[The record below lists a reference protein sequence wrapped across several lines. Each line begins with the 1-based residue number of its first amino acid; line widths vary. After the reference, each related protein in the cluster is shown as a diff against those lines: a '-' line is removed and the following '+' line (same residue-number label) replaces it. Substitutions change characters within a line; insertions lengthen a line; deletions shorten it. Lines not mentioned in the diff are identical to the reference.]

1 MRAFIAIDLDEAI
14 KSELS
19 ALVRR
24 AARSRAEVRWVKLQG
39 MHLTLKFL
47 GEVSADSDVAR
58 LEKALRAAVQG
69 TERFELTLYGTGAF
83 PDLHKPRV
91 LWVGVKPCPALDF
104 LQGRVESFLEQEGFP
119 RDERPFK
126 PHLTLGRVKGR
137 SGLESALGELRKNET
152 RTFGSMRV
160 SRLSLF
166 ESRLKPDGAE
176 YRVVSEIQIP

>member
-1 MRAFIAIDLDEAI
+1 MRAFIAIDLDQSI

-19 ALVRR
+19 ALVSRL
-24 AARSRAEVRWVKLQG
+24 ARSRAEVRWVKLQG

-47 GEVSADSDVAR
+47 GEVSADSEVPR

-69 TERFELTLYGTGAF
+69 TEKFELTLSGTGAF
-83 PDLHKPRV
+83 PDLRRPRV
-91 LWVGVKPCPALDF
+91 LWVGVEPCPALDS
-104 LQGRVESFLEQEGFP
+104 LQGRVESFLEKEGFL
-119 RDERPFK
+119 REERPFK

-137 SGLESALGELRKNET
+137 SGLEAALAELRKNET
-152 RTFGSMRV
+152 RTFGSMTV

-176 YRVVSEIQIP
+176 YRVVSEIPIP

>member
-1 MRAFIAIDLDEAI
+1 MRAFIAVDLDEAI

-19 ALVRR
+19 ALIRT

-47 GEVSADSDVAR
+47 GEVNAESDVPR
-58 LEKALRAAVQG
+58 LEKAIRAAVQG

-83 PDLHKPRV
+83 PDLRRPRV
-91 LWVGVKPCPALDF
+91 LWVGVKPCPPLEF
-104 LQGRVESFLEQEGFP
+104 LQVRLESFLEQEGFP
-119 RDERPFK
+119 REERPFK

-137 SGLESALGELRKNET
+137 SGLEAALVELRKHET
-152 RTFGSMRV
+152 REFGSMTV